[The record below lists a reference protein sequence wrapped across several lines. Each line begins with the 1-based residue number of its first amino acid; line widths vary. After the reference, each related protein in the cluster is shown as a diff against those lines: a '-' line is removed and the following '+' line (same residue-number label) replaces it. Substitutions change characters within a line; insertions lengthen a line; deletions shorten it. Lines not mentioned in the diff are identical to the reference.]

1 MRIRNRLLAD
11 TALTAV
17 RPYADLTIEGEGGA
31 GEGGGSSDPVP
42 ASEPAPLL
50 MDEPKGETDEL
61 GSDPNADPDA
71 GQGDDKPVEG
81 EEDKSEDDKPE
92 GAPEVYADFTA
103 PEGVELD
110 AETLDT
116 FKTAAKEL
124 NLPQDKAQSLVDM
137 AAALVQKQADAF
149 TAQIEQTTAEWRQS
163 SMTDSE
169 FGGTKLSETLKVAAQ
184 ARDKFATPEL
194 AKFLSESKLG
204 DHPEMIRLFWKVG
217 QAISED
223 STVLPGKPAGRVS
236 FYDHPT
242 SKPKTA

>member
-1 MRIRNRLLAD
+1 MRVRNRLLAD

-17 RPYADLTIEGEGGA
+17 RPYADLTIEGEGDEGA
-31 GEGGGSSDPVP
+31 GGGSGDQAP
-42 ASEPAPLL
+42 AAPATEPAPLL
-50 MDEPKGETDEL
+50 MDAPADETDKPE
-61 GSDPNADPDA
+61 GDKADAPAD
-71 GQGDDKPVEG
+71 GDKPAEG
-81 EEDKSEDDKPE
+81 DKPKDDDKPE
-92 GAPEVYADFTA
+92 GAPEAYADFTA

-110 AETLDT
+110 ADTLDT
-116 FKTAAKEL
+116 FKAAAKEL

>member
-1 MRIRNRLLAD
+1 MRVRNRLLAD
-11 TALTAV
+11 TALIAV
-17 RPYADLTIEGEGGA
+17 RPYADLTIEGEGDEGA
-31 GEGGGSSDPVP
+31 GGGTLMDQGAADSGADQGQAADNSEADASQGEGGENAADSQQSDK
-42 ASEPAPLL
+42 
-50 MDEPKGETDEL
+50 D
-61 GSDPNADPDA
+61 DA
-71 GQGDDKPVEG
+71 KL
-81 EEDKSEDDKPE
+81 EEKPE
-92 GAPEVYADFTA
+92 GAPEAYADFTA

-110 AETLDT
+110 ADTLDT
-116 FKTAAKEL
+116 FKAAAKEL

-149 TAQIEQTTAEWRQS
+149 TAQMEQTTAEWRQS